1 MANITLN
8 DIAGLATEKMAWLL
22 LQSLATGWEC
32 QRLADI
38 TPRDIIVA
46 GENYTIQRDTPTVQD
61 IKAYR
66 PPERSTSPDAPSS
79 EAAEIWTLGLLAF
92 YALMGTDIFEHQGGA
107 AQDPE
112 TLIPRIGLAHCSQEL
127 SDLIYSCLNHD
138 PSKRPTMQ
146 QIQAAASIA
155 LQQTARLSKRLT
167 DDTGKS
173 YQTSL
178 VNFWPEEMVVIAMLF
193 IMSLLPI
200 KALALSTPAIP
211 TEMQAL
217 VDRCIA
223 LRQSSNVSRVT
234 RELQRDSQWTLM
246 DEIEID
252 RNGECSIKD
261 PVNTFGLNDI
271 GFRIF
276 KLHSGVVNQGGRF
289 RDGRDPRYSY
299 SFIEITIKKSS
310 KVTYDIN
317 GREGSQLLAIVPH
330 DSNARFTASVSLNGK
345 RCGTAAMRDGVCYL
359 SIEQKLRPS
368 DHVKLTIVNQSGHNM
383 AFALINYNSRK

>member
-1 MANITLN
+1 M
-8 DIAGLATEKMAWLL
+8 
-22 LQSLATGWEC
+22 
-32 QRLADI
+32 
-38 TPRDIIVA
+38 A
-46 GENYTIQRDTPTVQD
+46 GENYQIQRTTPTVED
-61 IKAYR
+61 IKAYL
-66 PPERSTSPDAPSS
+66 PPKRCASPSAPFN
-79 EAAEIWTLGLLAF
+79 EGAEVWTLGLLAF
-92 YALMGTDIFEHQGGA
+92 YALMGTDIFEHQGGN
-107 AQDPE
+107 AQTPD
-112 TLIPRIGLAHCSQEL
+112 TLIPRIGQAHCGPEL
-127 SDLIYSCLNHD
+127 SDLIYSCLSFD
-138 PSKRPTMQ
+138 PIKRPSMQ
-146 QIQAAASIA
+146 QIQATASNA
-155 LQQTARLSKRLT
+155 LQQTTRLSKRLT

-178 VNFWPEEMVVIAMLF
+178 VNFWPEEMVIIAMLF
-193 IMSLLPI
+193 IMSLMPI
-200 KALALSTPAIP
+200 KTLAQAAPTVP

-217 VDRCIA
+217 VNRCIA
-223 LRQSSNVSRVT
+223 LRQSSNISRVT
-234 RELQRDSQWTLM
+234 RELQRDDQWTLM

-317 GREGSQLLAIVPH
+317 GREGSQLLAIVSH
-330 DSNARFTASVSLNGK
+330 DSDARFTASVTLNGK
-345 RCGTAAMRDGVCYL
+345 QCGTATMRDGVCYL
-359 SIEQKLRPS
+359 SIAQKLRPS
-368 DHVKLTIVNQSGHNM
+368 DHVKLTIMNQSGRNM